1 MTNLPTMW
9 ESAQTRIR
17 AKIGDSSFQT
27 WFSHVAISLPDDKTL
42 ILETPDEFY
51 KTWIVDH
58 YLDTI
63 RTVLEE
69 EGAGETQ
76 VHVQINPDLRPV
88 NVPSPAEATPAPSIT
103 RTSSTINKN
112 AAMSLQA
119 RFTFD
124 TFVVG
129 NSNRM
134 THAASVAVAN
144 NPAKAY
150 NPLFIYGQS
159 GLGKTHLM
167 QSIANHI
174 IQNQPTVRCLY
185 LSSEQFTNEMIDA
198 IQHKTVTAF
207 HQKYRNNIDVLL
219 IDDIQF
225 IAGKRSTQEAFFH
238 TFNDL
243 HNSHKQIVIS
253 SDRPPK
259 EIENLE
265 DRLVTR
271 FCMGLITDVQPPDF
285 ETRVAILRKKS
296 ALEAVAMPD
305 EVIYFIAEQI
315 KTNIRELEGA
325 LNRVRHHAIIMDRP
339 VTVSLAKEI
348 LKDMVKETMKTI
360 SIEMV
365 QQSVAEHFHMSVN
378 ELKSKKRTQAI
389 ALPRHIAMY
398 LSRKLTRH
406 SFPEIGNAFGGKDH
420 ATVLHA
426 YKKIEESLLKKP
438 EVKYSIEKLTALLNQ

>member
-1 MTNLPTMW
+1 
-9 ESAQTRIR
+9 
-17 AKIGDSSFQT
+17 
-27 WFSHVAISLPDDKTL
+27 
-42 ILETPDEFY
+42 
-51 KTWIVDH
+51 
-58 YLDTI
+58 
-63 RTVLEE
+63 
-69 EGAGETQ
+69 
-76 VHVQINPDLRPV
+76 
-88 NVPSPAEATPAPSIT
+88 
-103 RTSSTINKN
+103 
-112 AAMSLQA
+112 
-119 RFTFD
+119 
-124 TFVVG
+124 
-129 NSNRM
+129 
-134 THAASVAVAN
+134 
-144 NPAKAY
+144 
-150 NPLFIYGQS
+150 
-159 GLGKTHLM
+159 
-167 QSIANHI
+167 
-174 IQNQPTVRCLY
+174 
-185 LSSEQFTNEMIDA
+185 MIDA

-271 FCMGLITDVQPPDF
+271 FCMGLITDIQPPDF

-296 ALEAVAMPD
+296 ALEEVSMPD
-305 EVIYFIAEQI
+305 DVIYFIAEQI

-325 LNRVRHHAIIMDRP
+325 LNRVRHHAIIMEKP
-339 VTVSLAKEI
+339 VTVDLAKSI
-348 LKDMVKETMKTI
+348 LKDMVKESLKTI

-365 QQSVAEHFHMSVN
+365 QQSVADYFHLSVN
-378 ELKSKKRTQAI
+378 DLKSKKRTQAI
-389 ALPRHIAMY
+389 ALPRHVAMY

-426 YKKIEESLLKKP
+426 FKKIEEGIGQKP
-438 EVKYSIEKLTALLNQ
+438 EIKYSVEKLTAFLNQ

>member
-1 MTNLPTMW
+1 MTNLSTTW
-9 ESAQTRIR
+9 DSAQTRIK
-17 AKIGDSSFQT
+17 AKIGDVSYQT
-27 WFSHVAISLPDDKTL
+27 WFSHVAANMPDENTL

-51 KTWIVDH
+51 KTWIIDH
-58 YLDTI
+58 YFESIQTSLQ
-63 RTVLEE
+63 E
-69 EGAGETQ
+69 EGAGEINFS
-76 VHVQINPDLRPV
+76 VQINPNLKTAQIL
-88 NVPSPAEATPAPSIT
+88 VPTNII
-103 RTSSTINKN
+103 SSTTAPKN
-112 AAMSLQA
+112 NGILKRYGDMALQP
-119 RFTFD
+119 RFTFEN
-124 TFVVG
+124 FVVG

-167 QSIANHI
+167 QSIANHVF
-174 IQNQPTVRCLY
+174 QNQPNIRCLY

-271 FCMGLITDVQPPDF
+271 FCMGLITDIQPPDF

-296 ALEAVAMPD
+296 ALEEVSMPD
-305 EVIYFIAEQI
+305 DVIYFIAEQI

-325 LNRVRHHAIIMDRP
+325 LNRVRHHAIIMEKP
-339 VTVSLAKEI
+339 VNVGLAKDI
-348 LKDMVKETMKTI
+348 LKDMVKESMKTI

-365 QQSVAEHFHMSVN
+365 QQSVADYFHLSVN

-389 ALPRHIAMY
+389 ALPRHVAMY

-420 ATVLHA
+420 STVLHA
-426 YKKIEESLLKKP
+426 YKKIEEDINKKT
-438 EVKYSIEKLTALLNQ
+438 EIKYSVEKLTALLNQ